1 VGAGKGGGS
10 GTVAVQK
17 EGRKEGRKEERGC
30 CLGSKLSW
38 DGILEE
44 ETLKLEV

>member
-1 VGAGKGGGS
+1 LLFR
-10 GTVAVQK
+10 
-17 EGRKEGRKEERGC
+17 RKEGRKEERKGVAV
-30 CLGSKLSW
+30 LEVKLSW